1 MQQVIR
7 RIRANFQGH
16 DNAVARQ
23 VVIAIGVYLIV
34 AAVAVGIGFVYLSP
48 PGHRTVVFLI
58 DDGAAIRPGE
68 EVRVAGVPSGR
79 VTSVRLLDDAV
90 RVELAIDDGI
100 FVGDRSAVEVRMLTA
115 AGGYYVNVE
124 SMGMTPLGSA
134 VIPADRARSPYQLPQ
149 LLADSAVKLEQV
161 NAPQLGA
168 DLDRLA
174 KGLETNPG
182 AITTITRGV
191 QVLAQVVKQQR
202 TQLRTVFDTAQEF
215 VNSAEQNRPMLIELL
230 QNAALLLTLWDGI
243 KFGLS
248 QAAIGLGRM
257 LTVIGDVGVEFYNIH
272 RDWLLD
278 AMQRTNNALNVI
290 NTDIPRIIWNLG
302 NFIDNLRNATAPN
315 GRRII
320 PPDQLLSTDICVPV
334 PGRTC

>member
-1 MQQVIR
+1 MQPIIK

-16 DNAVARQ
+16 DNAVAKQ
-23 VVIAIGVYLIV
+23 VVIALGVYLMV
-34 AAVAVGIGFVYLSP
+34 AALAVGVGFVYLHP

-58 DDGAAIRPGE
+58 DDGAAIHPGQ
-68 EVRVAGVPSGR
+68 EVRVAGVPSGQ
-79 VTSVRLLDDAV
+79 VASVRLIGDTV

-100 FVGDRSAVEVRMLTA
+100 FVGDQSSVDVRMLTA
-115 AGGYYVNVE
+115 AGGYYINVE
-124 SMGMTPLGSA
+124 SMGVTPLGGA

-161 NAPQLGA
+161 NASQLGA
-168 DLDRLA
+168 DLDRVA

-182 AITTITRGV
+182 AITTITQGV
-191 QVLAQVVKQQR
+191 HALARIVKQQR
-202 TQLRTVFDTAQEF
+202 TQLHTVFDTAQEL
-215 VNSAEQNRPMLIELL
+215 VNSAEQNRPLLVELL

-243 KFGLS
+243 KFGLA
-248 QAAIGLGRM
+248 QTAIGLGRA
-257 LTVIGDVGVEFYNIH
+257 LTVIGDGGAKFYDTH

-278 AMQRTNNALNVI
+278 VLQRTNNALNVI

-320 PPDQLLSTDICVPV
+320 PPDQLLSTDICVPM